1 MSPHAS
7 RHSTVSREARGELG
21 ALAGQLLCRECCT
34 TVRGTEARFGGTTIL
49 CLVCEEALAPCP
61 ERNCGGLLM
70 ETTTGPSAGDW
81 QCQACGRTC
90 GRGEVPGPNVIQFP
104 DPGVQSGP

>member
-34 TVRGTEARFGGTTIL
+34 TVRGTEARFGGPTIL